1 MSEVKIEH
9 RDRVGE
15 QEAAYILTPETK
27 NKWLLFEGDADYV
40 AVKQLQ
46 DTVIG
51 KDAEIEKLTADVEAL
66 WQTIDDM
73 DTGLDMFKPPLN
85 AFAQYIIRKVKER
98 FKIRSSDGYVLL
110 PPDTSTK
117 VET

>member
-1 MSEVKIEH
+1 MSEYDETQLFPDMRLARILLERLGKNSLSVSVEVAAEKIL
-9 RDRVGE
+9 
-15 QEAAYILTPETK
+15 EAQRAL
-27 NKWLLFEGDADYV
+27 A
-40 AVKQLQ
+40 
-46 DTVIG
+46 G

-66 WQTIDDM
+66 WQTIDDI

-110 PPDTSTK
+110 PPDTSTE
-117 VET
+117 VES

>member
-1 MSEVKIEH
+1 MSEYDKSRLFPDMRLARLLLERLGKNSLSVSVEVAAEKIL
-9 RDRVGE
+9 
-15 QEAAYILTPETK
+15 EAQHAL
-27 NKWLLFEGDADYV
+27 A
-40 AVKQLQ
+40 
-46 DTVIG
+46 G

-66 WQTIDDM
+66 WQTIDDI

-110 PPDTSTK
+110 PPDTSTE
-117 VET
+117 VES